1 MKTFLSRN
9 RYTLILALII
19 ISQLCYTTYMFCQ
32 REGWHIDEAWSYEF
46 ANANHQV
53 GIYFDEKENVINYG
67 EWLDSSVF
75 KDYIEVQDGGAFHFS
90 DAYYNCTANHNNP
103 PLYNMILHAVC
114 SFFPNTFSW
123 WFSYFINV
131 ISFIIAMLALYAL
144 SKEINN
150 SPAVA
155 LIACAFYGSTTAAL
169 NTFIFLR
176 MYALLT
182 ALVILLFYVHSRL
195 YNKNFKKPALCY
207 ISLFILVVVGG
218 STQYIYLFLGF
229 CITTIFSLFLIAG
242 RKWKVLLGYCST
254 MASAAITVFLLW
266 PYDLEKFTTPS
277 LYGAEMPY
285 IWEVKYC
292 LQCVFNE
299 TLGIRIPFLNPLR
312 KAILLVIFIYA
323 LIIISG
329 ICFILRKNSR
339 FKNFIRS
346 LYTSTILWFKKLPIR
361 LQKMNKLYLLFTF
374 TWITTLLIIAKTC
387 NIFIMSVYADRY
399 LFCLFP
405 IVSSLF
411 VCILFK
417 CIQYIHMRHFK
428 KNRIFTVVS
437 LALTLVALIIINH
450 INYPCNYLFERN
462 CDDPVIS
469 DIVKDSNVI
478 LVTKAPGNLPYYPP
492 LFLDTK
498 QFFVTSPFDDIDAT
512 LESMNR
518 LNDTSSS
525 VYLIAETSIFLSED
539 YQRNES
545 SEKDT
550 YDLEGAL
557 SCQYKLSEFLDK
569 IASCKWVTELK
580 YIQTEDSFKGPLAV
594 YKLR

>member
-9 RYTLILALII
+9 RYTFILVLII

-32 REGWHIDEAWSYEF
+32 REGWHTDEAWSYGF

-67 EWLDSSVF
+67 EWLDSTVF
-75 KDYIEVQDGGAFHFS
+75 KDYIEVQKEGTFNFS
-90 DAYYNCTANHNNP
+90 DAYYNSTANHNNP
-103 PLYNMILHAVC
+103 PFHNIILHTVC

-144 SKEINN
+144 SKEISN

-207 ISLFILVVVGG
+207 ISLFFLVVVGG

-242 RKWKVLLGYCST
+242 RKWKVLLGYCIT

-346 LYTSTILWFKKLPIR
+346 LYTSTILWLKKLPIR
-361 LQKMNKLYLLFTF
+361 LRKMNKLYLLFTF

-387 NIFIMSVYADRY
+387 NIFMMGIYADRY

-405 IVSSLF
+405 IVASLF

-417 CIQYIHMRHFK
+417 CIQYICLHHFK
-428 KNRIFTVVS
+428 KSRIFTVVS
-437 LALTLVALIIINH
+437 LALTLIALIIINH

-462 CDDPVIS
+462 CDAPVIS

-478 LVTKAPGNLPYYPP
+478 LVTKGSGYLPYYPP
-492 LFLDTK
+492 MFLDSK
-498 QFFVTSPFDDIDAT
+498 QFFVTSPYDDMDVM
-512 LESMNR
+512 LESMNK
-518 LNDTSSS
+518 LSDNSSP
-525 VYLIAETSIFLSED
+525 VYLIAEIACFLPENYQWDENMSESGC
-539 YQRNES
+539 NIEV
-545 SEKDT
+545 
-550 YDLEGAL
+550 AL
-557 SCQYKLSEFLDK
+557 SCQYKLSEYIDK
-569 IASCKWVTELK
+569 IASCDWVTEIE
-580 YIQTEDSFKGPLAV
+580 YIQKESSYRGPLAV
-594 YKLR
+594 YKLH